1 MNSASEQ
8 EKDKRL
14 RYFVHIAYNGLHFGG
29 WQKQPGVMNV
39 QGVIEKALSQI
50 FKTPIF
56 INGCGRTDAHV
67 HASQFF
73 FHMDIEQE
81 WDFDLM
87 FRLNKLLPPSIAV
100 FDIIQVD
107 PLRHARFDA
116 VKRSYDYFLH
126 TYKNPFLNGLSSYY
140 LLDGLRFD
148 EMKRAVALLPQYKDF
163 RCFCTGPDKY
173 EHTICNVM
181 SAELYTDQKEEKIRF
196 QISSNR
202 FLSKMI
208 RIIMG
213 QLLKIGKGVLSVDQF
228 EHYLIARET
237 PELITPAHPQGLY
250 LSKVSYPYL
259 NLPPREEFAAFQESH
274 DLSNWIKL

>member
-1 MNSASEQ
+1 
-8 EKDKRL
+8 L

-29 WQKQPGVMNV
+29 WQKQPGVLNV

-50 FKTPIF
+50 FKIPVF

-81 WDFDLM
+81 WDFDLL
-87 FRLNKLLPPSIAV
+87 FRLNKLLPSSIAI
-100 FDIIQVD
+100 FDIIPMAGQ
-107 PLRHARFDA
+107 PHARFDA

-140 LLDGLRFD
+140 LLDGLRLD
-148 EMKRAVALLPQYKDF
+148 EMQRAVALLPKYKDY

-181 SAELYTDQKEEKIRF
+181 SAELFSDSKGDKIRF

-213 QLLKIGKGVLSVDQF
+213 QLLKIGKGVLSVDGF
-228 EHYLIARET
+228 EHYLVAKET

-259 NLPPREEFAAFQESH
+259 NLPPREDFSAILESQN
-274 DLSNWIKL
+274 LNNWIKI

>member
-1 MNSASEQ
+1 
-8 EKDKRL
+8 L

-29 WQKQPGVMNV
+29 WQKQPGVLNV

-81 WDFDLM
+81 WEFDLM
-87 FRLNKLLPPSIAV
+87 FRLNKLLPSSIAV
-100 FDIIQVD
+100 FDIIPMPGLQ
-107 PLRHARFDA
+107 HARFDA

-140 LLDGLRFD
+140 LLDGLRLD
-148 EMKRAVALLPQYKDF
+148 EMKRAVALLPKYKDY

-181 SAELYTDQKEEKIRF
+181 SAELFSDPRGEKIRF
-196 QISSNR
+196 QISANR

-213 QLLKIGKGVLSVDQF
+213 QLLKIGKGVLSVDGF
-228 EHYLIARET
+228 EHYLFAKET

-259 NLPPREEFAAFQESH
+259 NLPPREDFSAILESQN
-274 DLSNWIKL
+274 LNNWIKV